1 MNLCW
6 SENQNRE
13 TEVKKI
19 LKIALEENGGI
30 IPKKNTTDSTE
41 CSTKFPA
48 PVLSKFEKDA
58 FERAKDRQVNR
69 LKNGIE
75 QVASGRTY
83 KGAAYVAKPSE
94 IIFKDFEVGKK
105 YKKVFLFTNTSY
117 TFNSFKFLDFPDEH
131 ADFFTVSYERMGRM
145 SAGVSANIEI
155 VFSPKIN
162 EDIYTGSNFIF
173 LCYYCFFVIIFV
185 FVFNY

>member
-69 LKNGIE
+69 LKNIKRRMY
-75 QVASGRTY
+75 GRA
-83 KGAAYVAKPSE
+83 GFELLRRMV
-94 IIFKDFEVGKK
+94 IFKSG
-105 YKKVFLFTNTSY
+105 
-117 TFNSFKFLDFPDEH
+117 
-131 ADFFTVSYERMGRM
+131 
-145 SAGVSANIEI
+145 
-155 VFSPKIN
+155 
-162 EDIYTGSNFIF
+162 
-173 LCYYCFFVIIFV
+173 
-185 FVFNY
+185 

>member
-1 MNLCW
+1 MNICW

-13 TEVKKI
+13 TEVKKM
-19 LKIALEENGGI
+19 LKIALEENGGF
-30 IPKKNTTDSTE
+30 IPKKNTTESAE
-41 CSTKFPA
+41 SCTKFPA

-69 LKNGIE
+69 LRNGTE

-94 IIFKDFEVGKK
+94 ITFKDFEIGKK
-105 YKKVFLFTNTSY
+105 YKKIFLFTNTSY

-155 VFSPKIN
+155 IFTPKIN
-162 EDIYTGSNFIF
+162 EDIYTGASSFFSLDYSFYLF
-173 LCYYCFFVIIFV
+173 LILR
-185 FVFNY
+185 